1 MQELS
6 IGWWASKQNGFSELK
21 MLGARPA
28 EGKKY
33 LEERVEANDL
43 EGANAEG
50 SVQ

>member
-6 IGWWASKQNGFSELK
+6 IGWWANKQNGFSELK

-28 EGKKY
+28 EEKEY
-33 LEERVEANDL
+33 LEERAETNDL
-43 EGANAEG
+43 EGAKAEG